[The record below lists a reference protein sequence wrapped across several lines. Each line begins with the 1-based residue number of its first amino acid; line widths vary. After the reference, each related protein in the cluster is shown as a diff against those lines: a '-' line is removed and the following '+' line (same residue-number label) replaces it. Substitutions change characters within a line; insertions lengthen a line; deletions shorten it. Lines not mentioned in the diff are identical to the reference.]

1 MRAIGAAG
9 GRGSV
14 RSRLGLSDEV
24 ADEGLREKARRRLEK
39 VLDGDDEAAALRAAQ
54 SLYSYRAAQP
64 PADHRRRE
72 GEDGVY
78 LASGRKVV
86 SLADVLELCLEA
98 KGIYDDAR
106 LQDVVLRA
114 AEHVRELQ
122 AGGVRVEATRARH
135 TPSPKRET
143 SARVARGT
151 LPRGRWREQAAARSH
166 VEEGASWNDASRAED
181 SF

>member
-14 RSRLGLSDEV
+14 RSRLGLSDDV

-54 SLYSYRAAQP
+54 SLYSYRAAQA
-64 PADHRRRE
+64 PANHERRGGE
-72 GEDGVY
+72 GGVY

-122 AGGVRVEATRARH
+122 AAGVRVE
-135 TPSPKRET
+135 
-143 SARVARGT
+143 VA
-151 LPRGRWREQAAARSH
+151 H
-166 VEEGASWNDASRAED
+166 EGVAPPPP
-181 SF
+181 